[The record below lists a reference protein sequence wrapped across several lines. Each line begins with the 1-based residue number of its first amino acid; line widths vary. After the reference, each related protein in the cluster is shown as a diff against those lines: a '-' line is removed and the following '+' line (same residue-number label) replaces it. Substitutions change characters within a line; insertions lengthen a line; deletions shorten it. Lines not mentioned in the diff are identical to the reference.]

1 MRVPVRR
8 DLWILKQGI
17 HGINNLTKP
26 GLSQIIN
33 PMNPLLQDPQITPYW
48 NTQSEGAIM
57 KITEEI
63 TQQSLMGGYLNAFQL
78 YTAVALAAVLLSFIY
93 RSNNIIK

>member
-1 MRVPVRR
+1 
-8 DLWILKQGI
+8 
-17 HGINNLTKP
+17 
-26 GLSQIIN
+26 
-33 PMNPLLQDPQITPYW
+33 
-48 NTQSEGAIM
+48 M

>member
-1 MRVPVRR
+1 MRSSAE
-8 DLWILKQGI
+8 
-17 HGINNLTKP
+17 NYA

-48 NTQSEGAIM
+48 NTQSESAIM